1 MRSGLSEQGEPTVK
15 SSQDFE
21 PSYEPRQGLR
31 NLTHRDADWSALRI
45 LVTGLGVSGFAAA
58 DALSER
64 GAIVTV
70 VSADTTS
77 AIDERARILQILDVD
92 VRLGPEHLL
101 DVPEGTELVVTSPGF
116 RPDHPLMLA
125 AAARG
130 IPVWGEVELAWRM
143 RAQSGAAPWITITGT
158 NGKPTTVKLLCCI
171 LRAAGLRAT
180 SAGNVGKPL
189 LEAVLHPDPYDV
201 LAVELSS
208 FQLHW
213 QRSIAPVASACLNFA
228 PDHIDWHGSLEQ
240 YRLDKAKVYTGT
252 QVACVYN
259 VQDPATEQMVR
270 DADVVEG
277 CRAVGFTLGVPGPSM
292 LGMVGDVLA
301 DRAFIEQRKTSAAEL
316 ATLVDLKGDSAPV
329 APHNVANAL
338 AAAALARAYGVGPL
352 SVRDGLR
359 VFVPDAHRIAEV
371 ATVDGVRFVDD
382 SKATNPHAA
391 GASLVAFEHVVW
403 VAGGLLKGADVDALV
418 RSVADRLRGV
428 VLIGADREQ
437 IARALMRHAPD
448 VPVVDVSGTDTEV
461 MDRVVAR
468 AVDLAQPGD
477 VVLLAPAAASM
488 DMFDN
493 YGARG
498 DAFAE
503 AVQRHARRHEGP
515 TAP

>member
-1 MRSGLSEQGEPTVK
+1 VK
-15 SSQDFE
+15 SSEDFD
-21 PSYEPRQGLR
+21 PSYEPGGGLR
-31 NLTHRDADWSALRI
+31 HLTHRDADWSSLRI
-45 LVTGLGVSGFAAA
+45 LVTGLGISGFAAA

-64 GAIVTV
+64 GAVVTV
-70 VSADTTS
+70 VSADATP
-77 AIDERARILQILDVD
+77 AIGERARILEILDVD

-101 DVPEGTELVVTSPGF
+101 DVPEGIELVVTSPGF
-116 RPDHPLMLA
+116 RPDHPLLLA

-143 RAQSGAAPWITITGT
+143 RAQSGAASWITITGT
-158 NGKPTTVKLLCCI
+158 NGKTTTVKMLACI

-180 SAGNVGKPL
+180 SAGNVGTPL

-213 QRSIAPVASACLNFA
+213 ERSVAPFASACLNLA
-228 PDHIDWHGSLEQ
+228 PDHIDWHGSLDE
-240 YRLDKAKVYTGT
+240 YRLAKAKVYAGT

-277 CRAVGFTLGVPGPSM
+277 CRAIGFTLGVPGPSM
-292 LGMVGDVLA
+292 LGLVDDVLA
-301 DRAFIEQRKTSAAEL
+301 DRAFVEQRRTSAAEL
-316 ATLVDLKGDSAPV
+316 ATLADLKGQAPSV

-338 AAAALARAYGVGPL
+338 AAAALARAYGVDAR

-359 VFVPDAHRIAEV
+359 AFVPDPHRIADV

-391 GASLVAFEHVVW
+391 GASLAAFEHVVW
-403 VAGGLLKGADVDALV
+403 IAGGLLKGADVDALV
-418 RSVADRLRGV
+418 RSVVDRLQGV

-437 IARALMRHAPD
+437 IARALKRHAPD
-448 VPVVDVSGTDTEV
+448 VPVVDVPDADTGV
-461 MDRVVAR
+461 MDLVVAR

-488 DMFDN
+488 DMFAN
-493 YGARG
+493 YGVRG
-498 DAFAE
+498 DAFAA
-503 AVQRHARRHEGP
+503 AVRRLSSRPEGP
-515 TAP
+515 TAL